1 MPNNNTKT
9 ATFLLKLFLIIN
21 SAIILVPDK
30 FKGIPVIGLLLS
42 AIFYF
47 IVNKSDK
54 NLNLK
59 LFRVSTSFFLVLL
72 ISISYS
78 ENTSY
83 AFRKLETGLSLL
95 AYPLVFM
102 LLYNCKEK
110 LDKKLIE
117 TLKWVFVIAL
127 TVFLISTFTYY
138 FLTEPHYTFKSTII
152 HYHTLVDLRIIGY
165 EIHSIYLS
173 MHIGVGILF
182 LINSMSNT
190 QKTKI
195 LYHLF
200 LLVLFFVFLAILNK
214 RGPIIALGIIGII
227 YLIRSKIK
235 TKAFIYVSALTAV
248 FVLTMLFIPKF
259 NNINRF
265 KELIDIEGLRTNPNS
280 STALRLSIYN
290 CAYKQAIKSPII
302 GYGWGDVKGVLDDCY
317 QDENPN
323 LLLKNYNTHNQ
334 FLSILLSTGIIGLA
348 VFLFYFYYLFK
359 FSNKNRNRLLFFLLL
374 YFGLNMLSE
383 NILEREDGVIF
394 FSFFINLFLFNSE
407 KNTDKITEEL

>member
-1 MPNNNTKT
+1 MPKSYNQT
-9 ATFLLKLFLIIN
+9 ASRLLNVFLIIN

-47 IVNKSDK
+47 ILNKSDK
-54 NLNLK
+54 ALNLK
-59 LFRVSTSFFLVLL
+59 LFKITTSFFLVLL

-102 LLYNCKEK
+102 LLYNCKEH
-110 LDKKLIE
+110 LNKKFIN
-117 TLKWVFVIAL
+117 TLKWVFVISLAF
-127 TVFLISTFTYY
+127 FLISTFIYY
-138 FLTEPHYTFKSTII
+138 WLTEPYFVFKGTII

-182 LINSMSNT
+182 LIDLVSKT
-190 QKTKI
+190 QKTKMFFK
-195 LYHLF
+195 LF
-200 LLVLFFVFLAILNK
+200 FLVLFFVFLAILNK
-214 RGPIIALGIIGII
+214 RGPIIAMAVVGFV
-227 YLIRSKIK
+227 YLIRSKVKAKPALLVAIIAV
-235 TKAFIYVSALTAV
+235 AFIITL
-248 FVLTMLFIPKF
+248 MFIPKF
-259 NNINRF
+259 KDINRF
-265 KELIDIEGLRTNPNS
+265 KELVDIEGLKTNPNS
-280 STALRLSIYN
+280 STALRLSIYS
-290 CAYKQAIKSPII
+290 CSIEQAIKSPIV
-302 GYGWGDVKGVLDDCY
+302 GYGWGDVKTVLEDCY
-317 QDENPN
+317 KDENPN

-334 FLSILLSTGIIGLA
+334 FLSILLSTGIIGLL
-348 VFLFYFYYLFK
+348 VFLFYFYFIFK
-359 FSNKNRNRLLFFLLL
+359 FSNKHKNQLLFFLLL

-407 KNTDKITEEL
+407 TTTLKEE